1 MRLSKLFFKTFKENP
16 KEAES
21 KNHLLLVRAGMIYQN
36 ANGIY
41 SFMPLAQRVLKKII
55 KIIEEEMDKAGAQ
68 QLSLPLLAS
77 ATLWEQSGRWDIYGP
92 ELMRLED
99 RKGRK
104 YALSPTAEESIT
116 DLVKNYIKSYKDLP
130 FNLYQITEKFRD
142 EIRPR
147 FGLMRSR
154 EFLMKDAYSFH
165 NNEESLDKE
174 FNNMKETYKRILER
188 LELNFKVCEADSGAI
203 GGDNSFEFIV
213 MTDAGE
219 AEILYSD
226 NGYAANIEKATS
238 KVERIPQENVKE
250 IDKIETMDK
259 KTIEDISK
267 FLNMEK
273 RKCLKSLI
281 FKTESEYIMAVVRG
295 DHEVN
300 EIKLK
305 NALNCLEL
313 EKASDDEI
321 TNLKLNRGFLGPI
334 NTPLKIVADLESVI
348 VPNHSIGANE
358 LNYHYINVN
367 YERDWKANI
376 IKDIRLAQE
385 NEKDP
390 YSDSILKKMKGIE
403 VGHVFKLG
411 TKYSKVMNTYFADEN
426 GQSKLIEMGCYG
438 IGVSRLI
445 ATIVE
450 QNGDENGII
459 WPVAV
464 APYHVNIIITNIK
477 DTKQVKLAEDIY
489 SSLQK
494 ENIEVVLDDRDASA
508 GFKFKDSD
516 LIGFPL
522 KIIVGK
528 HTENNEV
535 EILERKNKKTT
546 NVKKENT
553 LKYVKDILKK

>member
-21 KNHLLLVRAGMIYQN
+21 KNHSLLVKAGMIYQN

-55 KIIEEEMDKAGAQ
+55 KIVEEEMDKAGAQ
-68 QLSLPLLAS
+68 QLSLPLLTS
-77 ATLWEQSGRWDIYGP
+77 ANLWEQSGRWNVYGP

-116 DLVKNYIKSYKDLP
+116 DLVKNYVKSYKDLP
-130 FNLYQITEKFRD
+130 INLYQITEKFRD
-142 EIRPR
+142 EMRPR
-147 FGLMRSR
+147 FGLMRAR

-165 NNEESLDKE
+165 KDEESLDKE
-174 FNNMKETYKRILER
+174 FNNMKGAYKRILER

-226 NGYAANIEKATS
+226 SGYAANIEKATS
-238 KVERIPQENVKE
+238 KVEQIVKE
-250 IDKIETMDK
+250 NLKELTKIETIDK
-259 KTIEDISK
+259 KSIEDVSK
-267 FLNMEK
+267 YLNLDIK
-273 RKCLKSLI
+273 RCLKTLI
-281 FKTESEYIMAVVRG
+281 FKTEKEFVMAIVRG
-295 DHEVN
+295 DHEIN

-305 NALNCLEL
+305 NILNCLEL
-313 EKASDDEI
+313 EKASEEEI
-321 TNLKLNRGFLGPI
+321 KKLKLDKGFLGPVKSS
-334 NTPLKIVADLESVI
+334 LKVIADLEALA

-358 LNYHYINVN
+358 NNYHYINAN
-367 YERDWKANI
+367 YERDWKADLV
-376 IKDIRLAQE
+376 KDIRLAKE
-385 NEKDP
+385 GEKDP
-390 YSDSILKKMKGIE
+390 YSNSILKKMKGIE

-411 TKYSKVMNTYFADEN
+411 TKYSKIMNAYFVDEN
-426 GQSKLIEMGCYG
+426 GKNKLIEMGCYG

-450 QNGDENGII
+450 QNGDENGIV
-459 WPVAV
+459 WPIAV
-464 APYHVNIIITNIK
+464 APYHVNIVIANVN
-477 DTKQVKLAEDIY
+477 DEKQFKLAEELY
-489 SSLQK
+489 SLLQK
-494 ENIEVVLDDRDASA
+494 ENIEVTLDDRDVSA

-516 LIGFPL
+516 LIGFPI
-522 KIIVGK
+522 KVIVGK
-528 HTENNEV
+528 YTEFNEV
-535 EILERKNKKTT
+535 EISERKGYSNKI
-546 NVKKENT
+546 KKD
-553 LKYVKDILKK
+553 YVLNYIKEILKK